1 MNSTV
6 RSEVHEITENSVCG
20 IFLKRVKANAD
31 EPCVAYRKEDSF
43 HDVTWREMGDLVHSL
58 GAWMIHEG
66 VIRGDRIAI
75 FSGTRYE
82 WWIADMASLLTGAAD
97 VPVYATNTEHEARYI
112 LDHSTACLCFTGDR
126 EQTEKVLA
134 VRDSLPVLRKIIVF
148 DDIRIDDPMVI
159 TFQKAIEEGRQ
170 RLDLLDP
177 EDSQKAITPRDLAT
191 IIYTSGT
198 TGDPKG
204 VMLSHGDLIANV
216 RQVHDHYRNK
226 LTIKHD
232 FLSFLP
238 LSHALERMGG
248 YYLAISTNTK
258 VSFARD
264 ISTLLDDLKT
274 VRPTSFVAVPRMF
287 EKIYHAVQ
295 QRVRESRKLR
305 RIIFAAAM
313 RVARKNVE
321 YLAHDRERKG
331 IFALQYALA
340 HRLVYSRIKN
350 NLGMERV
357 RFAVS
362 GGNALSEEI
371 ARFFMGLDIR
381 IIEGYGLTETS
392 PVVSANRPDLI
403 KPGAVG
409 KIVQGTDIRISPDG
423 EILIKGAQVMTGYYR
438 DHAATAEAFTED
450 GFFKTGDLGFL
461 DEDGYLHIMGR
472 KKDIIIT
479 SGGKNISPMNIETNL
494 MYSKYIEQAVVI
506 GDGRNYLTALVV
518 PDFENL
524 EAWALR
530 EGITFGSRKELLL
543 HEKVRSL
550 FRDEIE
556 HYQKNFS
563 RVEQVKKYTLM
574 DEPWSQEQGELTPS
588 MKVKRRVI
596 NERYADIIDSM
607 YNEKNPEA

>member
-20 IFLKRVKANAD
+20 IFLNRVKANAD
-31 EPCVAYRKEDSF
+31 EPCVAYRKEDTF
-43 HDVTWREMGDLVHSL
+43 HDVTWREMGDMVHSL

-66 VIRGDRIAI
+66 VVRGDRIAI

-82 WWIADMASLLTGAAD
+82 WWITDLASLLTGAAD
-97 VPVYATNTEHEARYI
+97 VPIYATNTAHEAYYI
-112 LDHSTACLCFTGDR
+112 LSHSAACLCFTGDR
-126 EQTEKVLA
+126 EQTDKVLA
-134 VRDSLPVLRKIIVF
+134 VRDSLPALRKIIVF
-148 DDIRIDDPMVI
+148 DDILIDDPMVI

-170 RLDLLDP
+170 RLDLLNP
-177 EDSQKAITPRDLAT
+177 DSAQNAITPRDLAT

-204 VMLSHGDLIANV
+204 VMLSHGNLIANV

-264 ISTLLDDLKT
+264 ISTLLEDLKA

-305 RIIFAAAM
+305 RIIFSRAM
-313 RVARKNVE
+313 NVARKNVE

-331 IFALQYALA
+331 IFALRYALA
-340 HRLVYSRIKN
+340 HRLVFSRIKN
-350 NLGMERV
+350 NLGMERI

-362 GGNALSEEI
+362 GGNALSGEI

-409 KIVQGTDIRISPDG
+409 KIVQGTDVRISPDG
-423 EILIKGAQVMTGYYR
+423 EILIRGPQVMTGYYR
-438 DHAATAEAFTED
+438 DDAATAEAFTDD
-450 GFFKTGDLGFL
+450 GFFKTGDLGFF
-461 DEDGYLHIMGR
+461 DNDGYLRVSGR
-472 KKDIIIT
+472 IKDIIIT

-506 GDGRNYLTALVV
+506 GDGRNFLTALVV

-524 EAWALR
+524 EAWAVR
-530 EGITFGSRKELLL
+530 EGIAFGSRKELLL

-550 FRDEIE
+550 FSDEID
-556 HYQKNFS
+556 HYQKDFS

-596 NERYADIIDSM
+596 NERYAEIIESM
-607 YNEKNPEA
+607 YNEKNPEV